1 MADLHNPT
9 KLMFFWGSNLAST
22 SEEGQIYSQVG
33 AQLKGGAKM
42 IVVDPRK
49 SELASHADWYCQIK
63 PGTDVAFYNAM
74 IHVTV

>member
-42 IVVDPRK
+42 IVVDPRGP
-49 SELASHADWYCQIK
+49 SLPRGRTSGSSFVPARSRPW
-63 PGTDVAFYNAM
+63 PWR
-74 IHVTV
+74 